1 MRFAHSRASL
11 NKPGADP
18 LGSLAAGFLADGE
31 ERLRA

>member
-1 MRFAHSRASL
+1 L